1 MSPVLYSVDHRG
13 VATLTLNRPEKHN
26 AFDDDMIGLID
37 AALRK
42 ADSDDAVRVLVLAAA
57 GRSFSAGADL
67 AWMRR
72 VAAYTYEENVADAKG
87 LASMLHTLNFLSK
100 PTLARVQGN
109 AFGGAVGLISCCDM
123 AVAAEE
129 AQFCLSEVKLGLI
142 PATISPYVI
151 SAMGERFARRYF
163 LSAERFSAT
172 TAQQC
177 GLVSEVVVSEDLDTW
192 LERWVEA
199 FLANGPVAV
208 KEAKRL
214 LQDVAQRP
222 IDETLIEDTCERIA
236 RIRVSPE
243 GQEGL
248 GAFLEKRRPS
258 YDGSSQ

>member
-1 MSPVLYSVDHRG
+1 MSPVLYSVDPRG

-26 AFDDDMIGLID
+26 AFDDEMIRLIE
-37 AALRK
+37 AALRR
-42 ADSDDAVRVLVLAAA
+42 ADSDDAVRVLVLAAE

-87 LASMLHTLNFLSK
+87 LASMLKTLNFLSK
-100 PTLARVQGN
+100 PTIARIQGN

-123 AVAAEE
+123 AVAVEQ

-142 PATISPYVI
+142 PATIGPYVVA
-151 SAMGERFARRYF
+151 AMGERFARRYF
-163 LSAERFSAT
+163 LSAERFTAVV
-172 TAQQC
+172 AQQC
-177 GLVSEVVVSEDLDTW
+177 GLVSELVAQECLDSF
-192 LERWVEA
+192 VEQWIEA
-199 FLANGPVAV
+199 LLANGPEAV

-222 IDETLIEDTCERIA
+222 IDEALIEDTCERIA